1 MDIFAIIGLALIA
14 VTILVVLRQSRP
26 EMALHLTLAV
36 GIIIFLLL
44 VGRIGHILEALQGL
58 AGRAQ
63 INQFYL
69 STILRI
75 IGIAYI
81 AEFGAQICRDAGENT
96 IASRVE
102 FAAQIIIMVMALPI
116 IAAVIET
123 ILRLLP

>member
-44 VGRIGHILEALQGL
+44 VGRIGQILEALQGL

>member
-44 VGRIGHILEALQGL
+44 VGRIGQILEALQGL

-69 STILRI
+69 ATILRI